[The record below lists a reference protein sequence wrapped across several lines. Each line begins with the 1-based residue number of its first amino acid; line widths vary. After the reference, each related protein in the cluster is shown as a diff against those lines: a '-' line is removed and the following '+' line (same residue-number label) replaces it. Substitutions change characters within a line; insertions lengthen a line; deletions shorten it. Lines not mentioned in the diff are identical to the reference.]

1 MDTKWHLGFMGICR
15 DRVCWTLLDHWTMV
29 SVRFH
34 GLACFALSWEAAQDD
49 NTRKQPLSDASVKID
64 GSTS

>member
-34 GLACFALSWEAAQDD
+34 GLVCFAGVFVVES
-49 NTRKQPLSDASVKID
+49 NT
-64 GSTS
+64 G